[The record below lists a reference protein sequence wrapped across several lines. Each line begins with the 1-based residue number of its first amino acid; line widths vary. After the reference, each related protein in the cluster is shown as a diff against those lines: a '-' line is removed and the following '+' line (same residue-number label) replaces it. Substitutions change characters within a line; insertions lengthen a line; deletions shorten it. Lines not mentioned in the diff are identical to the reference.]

1 MFRYLKRYKF
11 THSDYPFAIDLSIVK
26 SSLKKYGKMDTTYT
40 LRESDLFN
48 QRENYEVEIEILNT
62 EVGIGSKFLRT

>member
-26 SSLKKYGKMDTTYT
+26 SSVKKYGKMDTTYT
-40 LRESDLFN
+40 STRE
-48 QRENYEVEIEILNT
+48 
-62 EVGIGSKFLRT
+62 

>member
-1 MFRYLKRYKF
+1 
-11 THSDYPFAIDLSIVK
+11 
-26 SSLKKYGKMDTTYT
+26 MDTTYT

-62 EVGIGSKFLRT
+62 EVGIGSKFSEPKNLIKQLKR